1 MSIINKK
8 VYQHLDEIISLYN
21 NLYHDQ
27 DNEELKQKLIHRIKK
42 FDWNRFKNSIDY
54 ISHNR
59 ELILKEIKDL
69 EHHRELILEKI
80 KDLQQLQTGD
90 LIEFDKL
97 PESCV
102 SALNFQ
108 DAKGIKRSRSRSRS
122 GSRSGSGIRSRK
134 FRKKGGSKI
143 KNGKSRKIKKK

>member
-80 KDLQQLQTGD
+80 KDLEHHRELILEKIKDLQQLQTWRFN
-90 LIEFDKL
+90 I
-97 PESCV
+97 
-102 SALNFQ
+102 
-108 DAKGIKRSRSRSRS
+108 
-122 GSRSGSGIRSRK
+122 
-134 FRKKGGSKI
+134 
-143 KNGKSRKIKKK
+143 